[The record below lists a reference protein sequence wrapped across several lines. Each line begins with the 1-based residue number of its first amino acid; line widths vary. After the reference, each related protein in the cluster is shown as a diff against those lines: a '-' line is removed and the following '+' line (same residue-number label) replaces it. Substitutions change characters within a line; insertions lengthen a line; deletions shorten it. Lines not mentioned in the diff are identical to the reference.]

1 MEIIKKL
8 LQKGADPNATDQIA
22 STPLHKVIEIYT
34 KDETLS
40 FEIIKLLLKY
50 GANAN
55 LMNKNRKTAL
65 QIAIDEK
72 KIEAIKAII

>member
-8 LQKGADPNATDQIA
+8 LQKGADPNATDLIS

-34 KDETLS
+34 KDENLS

-50 GANAN
+50 GGNAN